1 MSLLRNESVLRNT
14 SSLRNEPILQYISVF
29 VKTIFDMTK
38 QVMVKILG
46 HVVAVPEVV
55 PLAVEAAAADQWA
68 AVVVA
73 PDPCLTRII
82 GEFKN
87 RFKF

>member
-1 MSLLRNESVLRNT
+1 
-14 SSLRNEPILQYISVF
+14 
-29 VKTIFDMTK
+29 MTK

-55 PLAVEAAAADQWA
+55 PLAVEAAVADQWA

-82 GEFKN
+82 GEF
-87 RFKF
+87 FFSFQILTESFSTFTLEIHCT

>member
-1 MSLLRNESVLRNT
+1 
-14 SSLRNEPILQYISVF
+14 
-29 VKTIFDMTK
+29 MTK

-82 GEFKN
+82 GEFEN